1 MTAIPDPE
9 FPCSMQA
16 TPLSCDDDDPNVLNV
31 PFPTARLATTALK
44 AIQVDPELSP
54 LVRRQLTVVPVPTS
68 TQGSPSGGDTDVRL
82 LEVQYRA
89 TTNRMLRVAV
99 NGFMESLKLVVE
111 IMEHSGISK
120 LHNPYEAVNPSFAR
134 LSIASSS
141 DFNKYTLQQAHLGP
155 EAPV

>member
-1 MTAIPDPE
+1 MTATPDP
-9 FPCSMQA
+9 
-16 TPLSCDDDDPNVLNV
+16 DVLNV

-54 LVRRQLTVVPVPTS
+54 LVRRQLTVVPAPT
-68 TQGSPSGGDTDVRL
+68 TQGPDGTDADARL

-111 IMEHSGISK
+111 VMEQLDTDVLGHQQQQQQQKQQGSGP
-120 LHNPYEAVNPSFAR
+120 LN
-134 LSIASSS
+134 
-141 DFNKYTLQQAHLGP
+141 
-155 EAPV
+155 

>member
-1 MTAIPDPE
+1 MLLLLL
-9 FPCSMQA
+9 FSFSLL
-16 TPLSCDDDDPNVLNV
+16 TPTLVLSVLNV

-54 LVRRQLTVVPVPTS
+54 LVRRQLTVVPAPTS
-68 TQGSPSGGDTDVRL
+68 TQGSPSGGDADVRL

-111 IMEHSGISK
+111 VMEQLDTDVLDH
-120 LHNPYEAVNPSFAR
+120 
-134 LSIASSS
+134 
-141 DFNKYTLQQAHLGP
+141 QQ
-155 EAPV
+155 

>member
-1 MTAIPDPE
+1 MLLLLL
-9 FPCSMQA
+9 FSFSSL
-16 TPLSCDDDDPNVLNV
+16 TPALVLSVLNV

-54 LVRRQLTVVPVPTS
+54 LVRRQLTVVPAPTA
-68 TQGSPSGGDTDVRL
+68 TQGSPSGGDAHVQL

-111 IMEHSGISK
+111 VMEQLDTDVLDH
-120 LHNPYEAVNPSFAR
+120 
-134 LSIASSS
+134 
-141 DFNKYTLQQAHLGP
+141 QQ
-155 EAPV
+155 

>member
-1 MTAIPDPE
+1 MAAIPDPE
-9 FPCSMQA
+9 FPCSI
-16 TPLSCDDDDPNVLNV
+16 VLNV

-54 LVRRQLTVVPVPTS
+54 LVRRQLTVVPAPTS
-68 TQGSPSGGDTDVRL
+68 TQGSSSGGDADADVQL

-111 IMEHSGISK
+111 VMEQLDTDVLDH
-120 LHNPYEAVNPSFAR
+120 
-134 LSIASSS
+134 
-141 DFNKYTLQQAHLGP
+141 QQ
-155 EAPV
+155 

>member
-16 TPLSCDDDDPNVLNV
+16 THPLSCDDDDPNVLNV

-54 LVRRQLTVVPVPTS
+54 LVRRQLTVVPAPTA
-68 TQGSPSGGDTDVRL
+68 TQGSPSGGDAHVQL

-111 IMEHSGISK
+111 VMEQLDTDVLDH
-120 LHNPYEAVNPSFAR
+120 
-134 LSIASSS
+134 
-141 DFNKYTLQQAHLGP
+141 QQ
-155 EAPV
+155 

>member
-1 MTAIPDPE
+1 MTATPDSE
-9 FPCSMQA
+9 FPCSI
-16 TPLSCDDDDPNVLNV
+16 TLNV

-54 LVRRQLTVVPVPTS
+54 LVRRQLTVVPAPTSKS
-68 TQGSPSGGDTDVRL
+68 TQGSPNGQDADVDADARF

-111 IMEHSGISK
+111 VMEQ
-120 LHNPYEAVNPSFAR
+120 LDTDVLA
-134 LSIASSS
+134 
-141 DFNKYTLQQAHLGP
+141 QQQHQ
-155 EAPV
+155 

>member
-16 TPLSCDDDDPNVLNV
+16 TPLSCDDDDPHVLNV

-54 LVRRQLTVVPVPTS
+54 LVRRQLTVVPAPKS
-68 TQGSPSGGDTDVRL
+68 TQGSPSGDDADVQL
-82 LEVQYRA
+82 LEVHYRA

-111 IMEHSGISK
+111 VMEQLDTDVLDH
-120 LHNPYEAVNPSFAR
+120 
-134 LSIASSS
+134 
-141 DFNKYTLQQAHLGP
+141 QQ
-155 EAPV
+155 

>member
-1 MTAIPDPE
+1 MTLYKAK
-9 FPCSMQA
+9 
-16 TPLSCDDDDPNVLNV
+16 PNSKAGCCFTLNV

-54 LVRRQLTVVPVPTS
+54 LVRRQLTVVPAPTSKS
-68 TQGSPSGGDTDVRL
+68 TQGSPNGQDADADADADARL

-111 IMEHSGISK
+111 VMEQLDTDVLAQK
-120 LHNPYEAVNPSFAR
+120 
-134 LSIASSS
+134 
-141 DFNKYTLQQAHLGP
+141 QQ
-155 EAPV
+155 